1 MRDPGQVDLG
11 LVPGNMARTECG
23 GGDDRLGFWLS
34 GGQGT
39 PRGWDL
45 SFASL
50 KPFARGVWHLTV
62 TEQRGDGVRMLGRK
76 D

>member
-39 PRGWDL
+39 PRG
-45 SFASL
+45 L

-62 TEQRGDGVRMLGRK
+62 TEQGVMA
-76 D
+76 